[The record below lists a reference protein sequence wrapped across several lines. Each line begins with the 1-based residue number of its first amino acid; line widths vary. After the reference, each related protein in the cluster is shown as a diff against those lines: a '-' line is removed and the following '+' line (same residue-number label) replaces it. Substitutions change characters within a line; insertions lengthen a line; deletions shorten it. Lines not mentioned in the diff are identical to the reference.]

1 MHSRV
6 TVVKVSLGSVRQG
19 FLPAAKKHDLSVVSG
34 GGREKRFRRQNLFDS
49 MGLFIHAGS
58 QGWVRAP
65 RGRKIRHLCD
75 FGTVSFL
82 GTADD

>member
-34 GGREKRFRRQNLFDS
+34 GGREKRFRRRTFLIRWGFSYMLAAKGGCVRLEEGRCDICVVSALSLF
-49 MGLFIHAGS
+49 GN
-58 QGWVRAP
+58 R
-65 RGRKIRHLCD
+65 
-75 FGTVSFL
+75 
-82 GTADD
+82 